1 MESPRW
7 ILSSRVTRQSCILL
21 RPLSWQQCGG
31 EISGQDG
38 NKAATRRQLWTLVQG
53 RVTAFTRTKF
63 LSRKPVPTPLQALG
77 RVTSN
82 RKFHRD
88 KHSSSVQRCFQAA
101 GNLSSRCVYEMCG
114 AWECLP
120 LSWLLSV
127 TPWDSPWP
135 GKPSDLDRCL
145 SVCEEGPG
153 IVFPFSSLSQADAF
167 VKHNNDK
174 LLGKRNEKVKKTKMW
189 TLFLILRNKRKRTP
203 SISALYLWE
212 SADCPSPQPVLMSR
226 GRGETQ
232 ESRGL
237 RGHPRRLPCFRPSRE
252 TAWWQC

>member
-1 MESPRW
+1 MEDGKPPVDFKQQDNKTKLPFAKTDLLTSVWRRNFWPGRE
-7 ILSSRVTRQSCILL
+7 QSGHQETIV
-21 RPLSWQQCGG
+21 
-31 EISGQDG
+31 D
-38 NKAATRRQLWTLVQG
+38 VQG

-189 TLFLILRNKRKRTP
+189 TF
-203 SISALYLWE
+203 
-212 SADCPSPQPVLMSR
+212 
-226 GRGETQ
+226 
-232 ESRGL
+232 
-237 RGHPRRLPCFRPSRE
+237 F
-252 TAWWQC
+252 

>member
-1 MESPRW
+1 MEDGKPP
-7 ILSSRVTRQSCILL
+7 VDFK
-21 RPLSWQQCGG
+21 QQ
-31 EISGQDG
+31 G
-38 NKAATRRQLWTLVQG
+38 NKTKLHFAKTSLLTTVWRRNFWPGREQSGHEETIVDVQG

-135 GKPSDLDRCL
+135 GKPSDLDQCL

-167 VKHNNDK
+167 IKHNNDK

-203 SISALYLWE
+203 SISAVYLWE

-232 ESRGL
+232 ESR
-237 RGHPRRLPCFRPSRE
+237 RPPGASQ
-252 TAWWQC
+252 TPPLL